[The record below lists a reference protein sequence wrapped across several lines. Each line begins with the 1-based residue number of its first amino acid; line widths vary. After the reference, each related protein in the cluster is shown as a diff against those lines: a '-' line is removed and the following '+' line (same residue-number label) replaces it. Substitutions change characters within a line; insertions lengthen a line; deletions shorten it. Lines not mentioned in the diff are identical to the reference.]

1 MFGDCVGVATAF
13 QVTSNIITSF
23 GLHFQIRC
31 LQHGTF
37 ALYWIVLG
45 VLSSVGLGSGLHTF
59 VLFLGPHIMRVA
71 TTAMRHGST
80 AFSAQIVGYFRW
92 PAAGT
97 LDAASLTEAISPQ
110 YAADAWSTPAHDPS
124 LAHAHGSAA
133 AAAGI
138 AVVSFLE
145 LLLKVAPAS
154 CLWGLGTAIGELPPY
169 FIARAAAAS
178 GEAIE
183 ELAGVDGTLA
193 TPRPGASSASGDAP
207 ASLSDSPPASSN
219 SSSSTGSAS
228 HAHSHVPPH
237 IGLHEHA
244 LTAHSSLMERGKRF
258 IYRMVRTYGFWA
270 VLVGAA
276 VPNPAFDLAGECKA
290 RTSLLRHIITAG

>member
-1 MFGDCVGVATAF
+1 MTRPLFPLVP
-13 QVTSNIITSF
+13 
-23 GLHFQIRC
+23 L

-92 PAAGT
+92 PTAGT

-110 YAADAWSTPAHDPS
+110 YAPDAWSTPAHDPA
-124 LAHAHGSAA
+124 LAHAHGV
-133 AAAGI
+133 AAGA

-193 TPRPGASSASGDAP
+193 TPRPTNDGSPVPSLNDA
-207 ASLSDSPPASSN
+207 SPPASS
-219 SSSSTGSAS
+219 SSSSSRASTVSGSAS
-228 HAHSHVPPH
+228 HSHSHIPPH

-276 VPNPAFDLAGECKA
+276 VPNPAFDLAGE
-290 RTSLLRHIITAG
+290 LP